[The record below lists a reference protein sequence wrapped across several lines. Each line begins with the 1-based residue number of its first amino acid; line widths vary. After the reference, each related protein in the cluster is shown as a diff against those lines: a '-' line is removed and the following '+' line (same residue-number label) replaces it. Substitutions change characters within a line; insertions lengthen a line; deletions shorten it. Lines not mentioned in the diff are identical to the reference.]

1 MFKTS
6 TTTGKTKTNTKKINK
21 QITKAPF
28 VMLSKGA
35 VCKYKSFKPTKAP
48 LLMS

>member
-1 MFKTS
+1 MMFKIS

-28 VMLSKGA
+28 AMLSKGA
-35 VCKYKSFKPTKAP
+35 VAFYVRLRS
-48 LLMS
+48 

>member
-28 VMLSKGA
+28 DNIAKGA
-35 VCKYKSFKPTKAP
+35 VVFYVR
-48 LLMS
+48 L

>member
-6 TTTGKTKTNTKKINK
+6 TITGKTKTNTKKINK

-28 VMLSKGA
+28 VVLSKGVLA
-35 VCKYKSFKPTKAP
+35 LYVR
-48 LLMS
+48 L